1 MSQQRQPQGIPTG
14 GQFAAQVHAE
24 ADLNLTEAI
33 SDARAAGQAAQVRRV
48 EASVMAMANETLRRH
63 PNARFVV
70 ADYSDQDYDGRLVPS
85 YLMDGDR
92 EEIDDTADLA
102 WCNAAEEYV
111 GELDDSVR
119 DIYERWATDEYLA
132 IGRRERQE
140 TAVEFDLDKIA
151 ADPALDLP
159 KPSVLDDGTE
169 VWELRDGCKH
179 RIGGPAIVRSD
190 GYEEWDRY
198 GLHHRDDGPAV
209 TWPDGAKLWY
219 QQGKLHRDG
228 APAVVQ
234 VGDDGTPRYE
244 WHRDGRSVPAP
255 TASTAMHLYLSSKPP
270 AAELR
275 DVADQFA
282 SGLDRLGRPGDAAR
296 VREVAA
302 GGTSEDLA
310 ILLDDNNAVADELD
324 GPLRLWR

>member
-198 GLHHRDDGPAV
+198 GLHHRCDRR
-209 TWPDGAKLWY
+209 
-219 QQGKLHRDG
+219 HR
-228 APAVVQ
+228 
-234 VGDDGTPRYE
+234 
-244 WHRDGRSVPAP
+244 
-255 TASTAMHLYLSSKPP
+255 
-270 AAELR
+270 
-275 DVADQFA
+275 
-282 SGLDRLGRPGDAAR
+282 
-296 VREVAA
+296 
-302 GGTSEDLA
+302 
-310 ILLDDNNAVADELD
+310 
-324 GPLRLWR
+324 